1 MRTKLIMRT
10 LALEPATSNVK
21 SHPPP
26 RLDSSSYMNVSRR
39 FHIHAREGGGEG
51 ENPRDNLSQNLVK
64 GEAGRLKEVL
74 MVLSGKRRGGGE
86 REAVEEEEEEME
98 RLKPLHNFDLPCLK
112 WGNQRLLRC
121 MKVDSKG
128 EVSAMDRKQSSES
141 GGGRGGGSVIGTR
154 RREMELERRYRS
166 SDDRKVES
174 YYKCPSSEKLKARA
188 GDGEIEATREK
199 LMFDFQTE
207 VGKMK
212 DAILRE
218 SFVVPPPAPA
228 TTTATTSTSPA
239 ERPWNLRTRR
249 AACKAPS
256 SSNGVN
262 GNGDIVKPNVSPVRN
277 ECRSPKSRP
286 VGGGATATTSGEK
299 RERPKFS
306 ITLSRR
312 ELEDDFTAMAGRRLP
327 RKPKKRPRIIQK
339 QLDTLFPGLWL
350 TEITA
355 DLYRVPDEIET
366 GKR

>member
-1 MRTKLIMRT
+1 MVF
-10 LALEPATSNVK
+10 S
-21 SHPPP
+21 
-26 RLDSSSYMNVSRR
+26 
-39 FHIHAREGGGEG
+39 
-51 ENPRDNLSQNLVK
+51 
-64 GEAGRLKEVL
+64 GR
-74 MVLSGKRRGGGE
+74 RRGGGE
-86 REAVEEEEEEME
+86 REAVEEEEME
-98 RLKPLHNFDLPCLK
+98 RLKRLHNFDLPCLK
-112 WGNQRLLRC
+112 WGNQKLLRC

-128 EVSAMDRKQSSES
+128 DVSAVDRKQSSES
-141 GGGRGGGSVIGTR
+141 GGGGGCDGGKGTVIGTR
-154 RREMELERRYRS
+154 RREMEFERRFRS

-174 YYKCPSSEKLKARA
+174 YYKFSSSEKLKARA

-218 SFVVPPPAPA
+218 TLVDPPPPPATT

-256 SSNGVN
+256 PSNGVN

-277 ECRSPKSRP
+277 EGNKSPRPRP
-286 VGGGATATTSGEK
+286 VGGVATATVTTSGEK
-299 RERPKFS
+299 RDRPKFS
-306 ITLSRR
+306 IPLSRR

-355 DLYRVPDEIET
+355 DLYRVPDDTET
-366 GKR
+366 AKR

>member
-1 MRTKLIMRT
+1 
-10 LALEPATSNVK
+10 
-21 SHPPP
+21 
-26 RLDSSSYMNVSRR
+26 
-39 FHIHAREGGGEG
+39 
-51 ENPRDNLSQNLVK
+51 
-64 GEAGRLKEVL
+64 
-74 MVLSGKRRGGGE
+74 MVFSGKRRGGGE
-86 REAVEEEEEEME
+86 REAVVVEEEEME

-112 WGNQRLLRC
+112 WGNQKLLRC

-141 GGGRGGGSVIGTR
+141 GGGRGGGFAIGTR
-154 RREMELERRYRS
+154 RREMELERRYNRS

-174 YYKCPSSEKLKARA
+174 YYYNKCPSSEKLKATA

-218 SFVVPPPAPA
+218 SFVVPPPPAPA
-228 TTTATTSTSPA
+228 AITTATTSTSPA

-262 GNGDIVKPNVSPVRN
+262 GNGDFVKPNVSPVRN
-277 ECRSPKSRP
+277 ECKSPKSRP

-306 ITLSRR
+306 VSLSRR

-366 GKR
+366 GKVAVEIRLRLLLTTMAKTPPTWHQLQAEFLNPNGYTCIDLDLALPTSA

>member
-1 MRTKLIMRT
+1 
-10 LALEPATSNVK
+10 
-21 SHPPP
+21 
-26 RLDSSSYMNVSRR
+26 
-39 FHIHAREGGGEG
+39 
-51 ENPRDNLSQNLVK
+51 
-64 GEAGRLKEVL
+64 
-74 MVLSGKRRGGGE
+74 MVFSGNRSGGGE
-86 REAVEEEEEEME
+86 REAVEEEDMD
-98 RLKPLHNFDLPCLK
+98 RLNLKPLHNFDLPCLK

-121 MKVDSKG
+121 MKVNSKG
-128 EVSAMDRKQSSES
+128 EVSAVDRKRSSES
-141 GGGRGGGSVIGTR
+141 GGGSGGRGVSVIGAQR
-154 RREMELERRYRS
+154 GDMELERRFRS
-166 SDDRKVES
+166 SGDRKVDS
-174 YYKCPSSEKLKARA
+174 YYKFSSSEKLKGRA

-212 DAILRE
+212 DAILRG
-218 SFVVPPPAPA
+218 SLVSSPPPPA

-262 GNGDIVKPNVSPVRN
+262 GNVDYVKPNVSPVRN
-277 ECRSPKSRP
+277 ECNKSPRHRP
-286 VGGGATATTSGEK
+286 VGGGGVTTTMTGEK
-299 RERPKFS
+299 RDRPKFS
-306 ITLSRR
+306 VSLSRR
-312 ELEDDFTAMAGRRLP
+312 ELEEDFTAMTGRRLP

-355 DLYRVPDEIET
+355 DLYRVPDDTET